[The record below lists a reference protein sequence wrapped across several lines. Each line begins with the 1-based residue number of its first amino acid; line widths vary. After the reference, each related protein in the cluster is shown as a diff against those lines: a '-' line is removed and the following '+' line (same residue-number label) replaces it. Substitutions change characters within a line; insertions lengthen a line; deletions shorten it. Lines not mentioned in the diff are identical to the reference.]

1 MTGIAAPD
9 VRSMPQRQGPVTSEI
24 NIALVDDHQ
33 MFLDGLGEV
42 IRVLDPNYRCTP
54 FGSPAEAINA
64 IEKGDKFDLFITD
77 LVMAEMN
84 GIAFVMALKA
94 RSPSTPA
101 LVVSGIDT
109 APPIDKIMRARASG
123 FVPKSA
129 SSAVLKDAIDAALNN
144 DVYVSDDL
152 WRHVETQAAPHG
164 PIATD
169 APTSTEETLGA
180 RQIEVVTLMAEGCTN
195 KEIGQI
201 LNISENTVK
210 THVSGLFRH
219 LGVTRRTA
227 CVSRARALGL
237 VS

>member
-1 MTGIAAPD
+1 M
-9 VRSMPQRQGPVTSEI
+9 TSEI
-24 NIALVDDHQ
+24 NIALVDDHR

-54 FGSPAEAINA
+54 FGTPAEAINA
-64 IEKGDKFDLFITD
+64 LENGDRFDLFITD
-77 LVMAEMN
+77 LVMGEMN

-109 APPIDKIMRARASG
+109 APPIDKIMQARANG

-129 SSAVLKDAIDAALNN
+129 SSAVLKDAIEAALN
-144 DVYVSDDL
+144 DEIYVPDDIWRQVEAHPRPHSDDP
-152 WRHVETQAAPHG
+152 A
-164 PIATD
+164 D
-169 APTSTEETLGA
+169 APTSPEENLGA

-210 THVSGLFRH
+210 SHVSGIFRH
-219 LGVTRRTA
+219 MGVTRRTA
-227 CVSRARALGL
+227 CVSKARALGL